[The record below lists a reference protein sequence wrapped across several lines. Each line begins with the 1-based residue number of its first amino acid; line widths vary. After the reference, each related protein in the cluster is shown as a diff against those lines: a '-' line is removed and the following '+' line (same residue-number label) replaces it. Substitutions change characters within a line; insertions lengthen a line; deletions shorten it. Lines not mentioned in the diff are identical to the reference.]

1 MLSDAGGMIHK
12 VTDYISGC
20 IGRGYLSVSE
30 KYEVTNS
37 FKTTIIEAYNHLVRV
52 IWHLSWQAYYGIT
65 LKSLHKIQSVIASN
79 IDIKKATIKV
89 VAF

>member
-52 IWHLSWQAYYGIT
+52 I
-65 LKSLHKIQSVIASN
+65 
-79 IDIKKATIKV
+79 
-89 VAF
+89 